1 MASLLHDPILTFTG
15 PAIHRQPEASGAA
28 AVVGTGRVLALVT
41 TQAPRIALA
50 LVDI

>member
-1 MASLLHDPILTFTG
+1 MAGLLHNPTLTFTG
-15 PAIHRQPEASGAA
+15 PAVHRQPEAGGAA
-28 AVVGTGRVLALVT
+28 AVVGTGRVLALVA